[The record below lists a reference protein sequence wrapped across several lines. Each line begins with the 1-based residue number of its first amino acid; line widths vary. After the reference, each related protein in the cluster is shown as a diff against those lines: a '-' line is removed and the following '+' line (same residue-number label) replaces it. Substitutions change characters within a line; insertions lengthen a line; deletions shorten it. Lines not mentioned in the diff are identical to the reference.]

1 MSTGRILIV
10 DDEPQICR
18 VMRATLCSAG
28 YAVADARSGEE
39 ALEIL
44 KRENFDLVLLDVN
57 LPGISGIQTCR
68 KIRQWSDVSVIM
80 LTVRHSEKDIVAALD
95 AGADDYVTKP
105 FRIEVLLARIR
116 ASLRRSP
123 LSPETLG
130 DVIRFGNVEI
140 RIGARR
146 VIANGKNV
154 KLTPKEFDLLLFLVS
169 HPDVALPHDRILQAV
184 WGPGYGSEIECLRV
198 LIKQLRKRIEPS
210 PGSPRYILTEH
221 CLGYRFRMSGEE
233 FAGDPGTEGSR

>member
-28 YAVADARSGEE
+28 YAVGDARSGEE
-39 ALEIL
+39 AMEIL
-44 KRENFDLVLLDVN
+44 QRENFDLVLLDVN

-116 ASLRRSP
+116 ASLRRAP

-130 DVIRFGNVEI
+130 DVIRFGNV
-140 RIGARR
+140 
-146 VIANGKNV
+146 
-154 KLTPKEFDLLLFLVS
+154 
-169 HPDVALPHDRILQAV
+169 
-184 WGPGYGSEIECLRV
+184 
-198 LIKQLRKRIEPS
+198 
-210 PGSPRYILTEH
+210 
-221 CLGYRFRMSGEE
+221 
-233 FAGDPGTEGSR
+233 